1 MPEQQF
7 NFNLAEIISLSVHR
21 VGNRDIGE
29 TLTLNDSATDLE
41 KDAADRLS
49 EGILKKFGT
58 INEVLHFVHP
68 EGLEFHV
75 LNRYISKIFNGDIEP
90 HLASLAVARQLF
102 EVSLHPKVR
111 EGELYCIHFKNIG
124 VGDEAV
130 QGYGLFKSET
140 KWPFLQASAS
150 SQQVSISLTEGVEL
164 SKFDKGC
171 LILDTNGA
179 DGYDIRIYDKQNS
192 GEEAQYWKRDFLGL
206 ATRDNE
212 YTHTQQAMQLAKS
225 YITKQLNE
233 DFEVGRTEQI
243 DLLNRTAK
251 YFKDNEVFEKAEF
264 ANSVLQDERVVRSFA
279 NYEQEM
285 EQRHNLQY
293 PDTFDISGPAVSK
306 QQKIFKSILKLD
318 KNFHV
323 YIHGD
328 RGMIER
334 GTEPDGRK
342 FYKIFYNEES

>member
-1 MPEQQF
+1 MLESQF
-7 NFNLAEIISLSVHR
+7 NFNLAEILSLSVHR

-29 TLTLNDSATDLE
+29 TLTLNDAPTELD
-41 KDAADRLS
+41 KDTADKLS

-58 INEVLHFVHP
+58 INEVLNFAHP

-75 LNRYISKIFNGDIEP
+75 LNSYITKIFKDEIDP
-90 HLASLAVARQLF
+90 HTASLAIARQLF

-111 EGELYCIHFKNIG
+111 EGELYCIYFKNIG
-124 VGDEAV
+124 IGAEAAE
-130 QGYGLFKSET
+130 GYGLFKSET
-140 KWPFLQASAS
+140 KWPFLQANAGGKR
-150 SQQVSISLTEGVEL
+150 VEIDLAEGIEL

-171 LILDTNGA
+171 LILNTNA
-179 DGYDIRIYDKQNS
+179 DDGYDIRIYDKQNS

-206 ATRDNE
+206 TTRQNE
-212 YTHTQQAMQLAKS
+212 YLHTQQAMSLVKG

-243 DLLNRTAK
+243 DMLNRTAK
-251 YFKDNEVFEKAEF
+251 YFKENEVFEKTEF
-264 ANSVLQDERVVRSFA
+264 ANSVLQDERVIRSF
-279 NYEQEM
+279 NTYEQDM
-285 EQRHNLQY
+285 EQRHDLQF
-293 PDTFDISGPAVSK
+293 PDSFDISGPAVTK

-334 GTEPDGRK
+334 STEPDGRK